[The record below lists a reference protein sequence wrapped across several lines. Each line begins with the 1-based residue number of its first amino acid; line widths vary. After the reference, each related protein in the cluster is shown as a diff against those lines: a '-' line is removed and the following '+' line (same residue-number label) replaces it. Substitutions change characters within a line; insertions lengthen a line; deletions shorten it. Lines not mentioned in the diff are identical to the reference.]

1 LDDSIGRGKAG
12 GGSVGYLT
20 DRIMHVWYVLTLAF
34 LQLFN
39 VDIAQAS
46 FSKDSHGYRC
56 NGRANFFGVIFPAQ
70 GPTSAPIETLLLDA
84 AFRG

>member
-46 FSKDSHGYRC
+46 FSVRNSYRR
-56 NGRANFFGVIFPAQ
+56 NGRVNLFMRDFSGTKAAQ
-70 GPTSAPIETLLLDA
+70 RTH
-84 AFRG
+84 